1 MVPLTCGIFFYI
13 SFMNYLGHLYF
24 SGDDLELMY
33 ANLYGD
39 HFKGSDFHD
48 LPEIIVRGVKLH
60 RSIDNYID
68 HHPLVV
74 KLMKTIYPELP
85 KVTGI
90 AIDLFFDHL
99 LAKNWDKFHPLSLNT
114 FLSKFYEY
122 EAISMPYFSDEFKS
136 LISQMKMS
144 RWLNYYPDFEG
155 LKKACQGVSSRLSFP
170 NKLGQA
176 TDVYLKHETDIDA
189 CFYAYMSDANGK
201 FLSKN
206 PQ

>member
-1 MVPLTCGIFFYI
+1 
-13 SFMNYLGHLYF
+13 MNYLGHLYF
-24 SGDDLELMY
+24 SGDNLELMY

-39 HFKGSDFHD
+39 HFKGSDYKD
-48 LPEIIVRGVKLH
+48 LPEIIIKGIKLH

-74 KLMKTIYPELP
+74 QLMQTIYSELP

-99 LAKNWDKFHPLSLNT
+99 LAKNWNRFHKLPLNS

-122 EAISMPYFSDEFKS
+122 EAINTPYFSSDFNT
-136 LISQMKMS
+136 LISNMKMS

-170 NKLGQA
+170 NKLGMA
-176 TDVYLKHETDIDA
+176 TEVYLKHEEDIEA
-189 CFYAYMSDANGK
+189 CFYAYMSDARSK
-201 FLSKN
+201 FLS
-206 PQ
+206 